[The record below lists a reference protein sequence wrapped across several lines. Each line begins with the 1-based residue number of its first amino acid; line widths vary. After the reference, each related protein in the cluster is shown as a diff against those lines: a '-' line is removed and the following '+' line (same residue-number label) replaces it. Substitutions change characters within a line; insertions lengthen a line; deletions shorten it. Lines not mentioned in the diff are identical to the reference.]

1 MEILSESNSGMKLSY
16 LFFAADSASKLC
28 KLKAFKNFE
37 IFPTLK
43 TTMYLLQPGFI
54 SFFQCIG
61 R

>member
-54 SFFQCIG
+54 
-61 R
+61 